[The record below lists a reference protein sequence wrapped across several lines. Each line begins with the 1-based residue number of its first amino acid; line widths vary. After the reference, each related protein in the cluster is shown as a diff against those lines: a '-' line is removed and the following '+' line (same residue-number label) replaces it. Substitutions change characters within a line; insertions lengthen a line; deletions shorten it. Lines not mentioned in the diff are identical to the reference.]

1 MMHLLLPQAS
11 SGNAIEMF
19 NSTQIKSLPSL
30 LSMGL
35 KFEACC
41 SPISDVTACVL
52 PLTADGKH
60 MQ

>member
-19 NSTQIKSLPSL
+19 NSTQIKSLPSQ
-30 LSMGL
+30 LS